1 MMNDLSKMPKVTLKR
16 KMLVYTFAI
25 IFLMTLLS
33 VYSLTIMNV
42 YKGRIDQMFERN
54 LALAQIERDLIQV
67 DQDLVA
73 YLSTKSS
80 ASLNSF
86 MQYEEQLRDGL
97 EEATDG
103 VNNFMEEDL
112 LIIDISNMTRNYLTV
127 ANQSIQ
133 DRRRSNVT
141 AYMRKYEE
149 ASVIKG
155 YIESYI
161 NELNIRQLDRN
172 ADNYVIMTG
181 EINRS
186 ILLNFVLIIDLILLS
201 SLIVFNM
208 SNAMIDPIVRL
219 SHSAGEIAK
228 GRFDTH
234 EIIVETNDELEI
246 LARAFN
252 KMKRSIHAYIEEL
265 KEKAYTEALLKDQE
279 LENLKMQALLDNAR
293 LYALQSQM
301 NPHFLFNTINAG
313 VQMAMIEG
321 ADKTSEFLE
330 TMSRLFRY
338 NIKQLDEAVT
348 LKQEVANIRDY
359 YELLKVRFGDLITFE
374 FQVDESALK
383 VMIPPLTLQP
393 IVENAY
399 IHGLSPKEEG
409 GKIIVSVI
417 CDKAHVVATIEDSG
431 LGMSEEQIH
440 HIYASVNHE
449 HKPEKTKSSNGIGM
463 ANVIERLELFYK
475 SSHVIEIYSEE
486 GMGTS
491 VRLILPLVGG
501 ECND

>member
-1 MMNDLSKMPKVTLKR
+1 MLETNKVPRVTLKR
-16 KMLVYTFAI
+16 KMLLYTFAI
-25 IFLMTLLS
+25 IGLMTILS

-42 YKGRIDQMFERN
+42 YKGRIDEMFERN
-54 LALAQIERDLIQV
+54 LALSQIEQDLNRV
-67 DQDLVA
+67 DEDLVA

-80 ASLNSF
+80 SSLNSY
-86 MQYEEQLRDGL
+86 MQFEEKLRDGIA
-97 EEATDG
+97 EASKG
-103 VNNFMEEDL
+103 INNFTEEEL
-112 LIIDISNMTRNYLTV
+112 LIMDIDSMTRNYLST
-127 ANQSIQ
+127 ANQAIQ
-133 DRRRSNVT
+133 DRRRSNVA
-141 AYMRKYEE
+141 AYSRKYEE
-149 ASVIKG
+149 ATLIKS

-172 ADNYVIMTG
+172 ADNYVVMTS
-181 EINRS
+181 EIGRS
-186 ILLNFVLIIDLILLS
+186 IFLNIVLIIDLILLS
-201 SLIVFNM
+201 VLIVLSM
-208 SNAMIDPIVRL
+208 SSAMIDPIVRL

-228 GRFDTH
+228 GRFETR

-252 KMKRSIHAYIEEL
+252 EMKRSIHAYIEEL

-279 LENLKMQALLDNAR
+279 MENLKMQALLDNAR

-321 ADKTSEFLE
+321 ADRTSEFLE

-348 LKQEVANIRDY
+348 LHHEVENIRDY

-374 FQVDESALK
+374 FKVDERALS
-383 VMIPPLTLQP
+383 VLIPPLTLQP

-399 IHGLSPKEEG
+399 IHGLSKKEEG
-409 GKIIVSVI
+409 GKITVEVVYEDKLVI
-417 CDKAHVVATIEDSG
+417 ATVEDNG
-431 LGMSEEQIH
+431 LGMTEERIH
-440 HIYASVNHE
+440 YIFDSVNHE

-475 SSHVIEIYSEE
+475 SSHIMEIYSEE

-491 VRLILPLVGG
+491 IRLMLPVTEGVT
-501 ECND
+501 ND